1 MELSKNQNLTRTSNS
16 KNAEFSKQQNS
27 LRQDEWLIQSKENK
41 VHSPSNTALCLFFFP
56 RCFNGLLPWIQINSL
71 FLCCTSTRN
80 SSDSG
85 ALLLY
90 FFLFLFV
97 SIPFLIFNSKWWNLL
112 LLAPTERLK
121 DGDSLFI
128 HMQVEFISRNAIHS
142 HHFPFSAVLL
152 LFFFLRNR
160 PKA

>member
-1 MELSKNQNLTRTSNS
+1 MELSKNQNLMRTSNS

-41 VHSPSNTALCLFFFP
+41 VHSPSNTALCFFP
-56 RCFNGLLPWIQINSL
+56 CCFNGLLPWIQINSL

-121 DGDSLFI
+121 DGDSLLFTCKSNPSQEMPFI
-128 HMQVEFISRNAIHS
+128 LTIFLS
-142 HHFPFSAVLL
+142 LL
-152 LFFFLRNR
+152 CFFFFLRNR

>member
-1 MELSKNQNLTRTSNS
+1 MLHVRFKNSDLFLA
-16 KNAEFSKQQNS
+16 KY
-27 LRQDEWLIQSKENK
+27 LCMQSKLKAILYLE
-41 VHSPSNTALCLFFFP
+41 SISQFIC
-56 RCFNGLLPWIQINSL
+56 CFYLVPW
-71 FLCCTSTRN
+71 TSTRN
-80 SSDSG
+80 SSDLE
-85 ALLLY
+85 ALLLF
-90 FFLFLFV
+90 FFLFA

-152 LFFFLRNR
+152 SFFLFFFFEKQTQSLRDYHSLIW
-160 PKA
+160 P